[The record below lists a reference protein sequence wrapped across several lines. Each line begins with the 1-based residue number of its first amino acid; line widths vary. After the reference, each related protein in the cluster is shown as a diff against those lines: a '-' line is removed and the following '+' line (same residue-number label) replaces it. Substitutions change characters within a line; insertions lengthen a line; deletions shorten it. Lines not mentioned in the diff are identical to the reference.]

1 MVSSENLAGF
11 KFVRFCRLSSICKIW
26 YKSELNV
33 ISISFYLHLHLTL
46 ICLFFFFVL
55 TNPGFGGF
63 MEKVSI
69 VEMKQQ
75 SGYLLF

>member
-1 MVSSENLAGF
+1 MQNTVKKGVKYYFNFFLFTFAFNSD
-11 KFVRFCRLSSICKIW
+11 
-26 YKSELNV
+26 
-33 ISISFYLHLHLTL
+33 
-46 ICLFFFFVL
+46 LFFFFVL

>member
-1 MVSSENLAGF
+1 MQNMVKKRVKCYFNFFLFTFAFNSDF
-11 KFVRFCRLSSICKIW
+11 
-26 YKSELNV
+26 
-33 ISISFYLHLHLTL
+33 
-46 ICLFFFFVL
+46 FFFFVL

>member
-1 MVSSENLAGF
+1 MQNTV
-11 KFVRFCRLSSICKIW
+11 
-26 YKSELNV
+26 KSELNI

-46 ICLFFFFVL
+46 ICFFFVL

>member
-1 MVSSENLAGF
+1 MQNMV
-11 KFVRFCRLSSICKIW
+11 K
-26 YKSELNV
+26 KSVKYYFNFF
-33 ISISFYLHLHLTL
+33 SFTFAFNSD
-46 ICLFFFFVL
+46 FFFFFL